1 MNRKTK
7 TEVQAPELLTIEMP
21 LDGFTP
27 EKLENLQKLVD
38 SKAVLI
44 KKALGADALPIEI
57 TESTIKFA
65 WFPAGLD
72 SETVNAYSQ
81 FVEAL
86 CNTAKQKTR
95 VVAQPQEA
103 YENEKFAMR
112 VFGIGLGLKGS
123 EYTLCRKLLMKNLT
137 GDSSWRFTKPEKGER
152 KPRREKVH
160 REVLSIRLTPD
171 TLEKMAI
178 LASQKEERT
187 SRNMLIESIIEDYV
201 KAAFPEQEVE
211 TAPVPEETPTQA
223 ETETALTKVPTPADE
238 APTDAPASPKP
249 RQKRNKQA

>member
-1 MNRKTK
+1 MNENTK
-7 TEVQAPELLTIEMP
+7 TELLTIEMP
-21 LDGFTP
+21 LDGFSP
-27 EKLENLQKLVD
+27 EKLENLQKLID

-44 KKALGADALPIEI
+44 KKALGAEELPIEV
-57 TESTIKFA
+57 TETSIKFA
-65 WFPAGLD
+65 WFPTDLEG
-72 SETVNAYSQ
+72 ETVHAYSQ
-81 FVEAL
+81 FVTAL
-86 CNTAKQKTR
+86 CETAKRKTR
-95 VVAQPQEA
+95 IVAQPKEA

-112 VFGIGLGLKGS
+112 VYGLGLGLKGS

-171 TLEKMAI
+171 MLEKVAI
-178 LASQKEERT
+178 LASQKEERI

-211 TAPVPEETPTQA
+211 TTPVPEETPTETPTQA
-223 ETETALTKVPTPADE
+223 ETETAPIETPAPAE
-238 APTDAPASPKP
+238 ETPQDAPASPKP
-249 RQKRNKQA
+249 RKKRNKQA